1 MQALFPLKETS
12 MGDFHQPLSPAD
24 AAALEVFLTDPA
36 RPENTLT
43 FHELQGFLFAIA
55 SSPETIAPSEWLPVI
70 SDDEDMGFRDN
81 DEAQRVLNQF
91 MTLYNDV
98 NTAVLERSDALPPGC
113 TFDSETLSSFGGQS
127 SISRWST
134 GFAAGHDWLS
144 EVWEE
149 YLPDF
154 MDEELGATL
163 MALTFFSSRQLAE
176 AYHVEINPGESRTG
190 NKSFE
195 EFAETIRELFPAAL
209 ASYAHMGRT
218 IFEVLSERTE
228 TD

>member
-1 MQALFPLKETS
+1 MQALSPLNEMF
-12 MGDFHQPLSPAD
+12 MGNFHQQLSPAD
-24 AAALEVFLTDPA
+24 ATALEAFLADPA

-70 SDDEDMGFRDN
+70 SDDEDIGFRDH
-81 DEAQRVLNQF
+81 DEAQHVLNRI
-91 MTLYNDV
+91 MALHNDV
-98 NTAVLERSDALPPGC
+98 NTAVLERSDTLPSC
-113 TFDSETLSSFGGQS
+113 CQFDSDTLSNFDGQS
-127 SISRWST
+127 SISQWSA
-134 GFAAGHDWLS
+134 GFAVGHDWLS

-154 MDEELGATL
+154 MDEECGATL

-176 AYHVEINPGESRTG
+176 AYHAEINCGENETG

-218 IFEVLSERTE
+218 IFEVLLERTT